1 MFGSKKDEEKMKQT
15 KTTQTS
21 SSSGINSLVG
31 GTSVKGE
38 IYAENDIRI
47 DGMVSGKIECK
58 GKLILG
64 PKGNVDGEIICENA
78 VIDGTFKGKLKVND
92 LLTVRETAVI
102 DGDVI
107 TDQLNVESGA
117 VFNVSCVMGGQKIK
131 TIQETAVK

>member
-1 MFGSKKDEEKMKQT
+1 MFGSKKDEEKMKQA

-38 IYAENDIRI
+38 IYTENDIRI
-47 DGMVSGKIECK
+47 DGKVSGKIECR

-64 PKGNVDGEIICENA
+64 PKGNIDGEIICENA

-117 VFNVSCVMGGQKIK
+117 VFNVSCIMGGQKIK
-131 TIQETAVK
+131 TIQDTVAK